1 MINGTKNAN
10 RKKVMQK
17 ELTEL
22 KKEKVANKNSLSTN
36 SMGKLMKT
44 LDKVLFEIASIILE
58 EALFL
63 LKTLMSM
70 TKLQLINP
78 L

>member
-44 LDKVLFEIASIILE
+44 LDKVLFEIAFIILE

>member
-10 RKKVMQK
+10 KKKVMQK
-17 ELTEL
+17 ELTKL

-44 LDKVLFEIASIILE
+44 LDKVLFE
-58 EALFL
+58 
-63 LKTLMSM
+63 
-70 TKLQLINP
+70 
-78 L
+78 